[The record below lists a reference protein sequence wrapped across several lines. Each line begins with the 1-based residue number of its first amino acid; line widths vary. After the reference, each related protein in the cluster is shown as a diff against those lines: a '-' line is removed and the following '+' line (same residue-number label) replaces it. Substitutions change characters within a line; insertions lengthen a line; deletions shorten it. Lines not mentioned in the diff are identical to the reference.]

1 MAQLS
6 LQRPALPIKSD
17 SPPDSSY
24 ELTSWTFFALMHLAC
39 LGALFTGVSLAA
51 LTGAVALYLI
61 RMFAITAFYHRYFS
75 HRSFRTSR
83 PLQYVF
89 ALLGASAAQQ
99 GPLWWASKHRHH
111 HRYSDQPEDL
121 HSPRQS
127 GFFRSH
133 IGWVPLKKNVA
144 TDYTLI
150 PDFARYPELVWIN
163 ENHILVPFA
172 LGVFTFAV
180 GELCAH
186 FVPHWGTNG
195 LQMLIWAFFI
205 STVALY
211 HGTFTINSL
220 CHVWGSRRYATRDDS
235 RNNFWLALI
244 TLGEGWHNNHH
255 YYATSVRQGFY
266 WWELDVSW
274 YVLRLMGVCGLVWG
288 FKQVPP
294 HLRARHASAQK
305 EAVGAE
311 PIRVERKG
319 QRR

>member
-1 MAQLS
+1 
-6 LQRPALPIKSD
+6 
-17 SPPDSSY
+17 
-24 ELTSWTFFALMHLAC
+24 MHLAC
-39 LGALFTGVSLAA
+39 LGAFFTGVSRVAVLAA
-51 LTGAVALYLI
+51 VGLYLI

-83 PLQYVF
+83 VLQGVF

-111 HRYSDQPEDL
+111 HRYSDQREDL

-127 GFFRSH
+127 GFFMSH

-172 LGVFTFAV
+172 LGLLTFIA
-180 GELCAH
+180 GEACALWR
-186 FVPHWGTNG
+186 PQWGTHG
-195 LQMLIWAFFI
+195 FQMLIWGFFI

-220 CHVWGSRRYATRDDS
+220 CHVWGSRRYNTRDDS

-266 WWELDVSW
+266 WWELDMSW
-274 YVLRLMGVCGLVWG
+274 YLLRLMGGLGLVWD
-288 FKQVPP
+288 FKHVPI
-294 HLRARHASAQK
+294 HLRERHALAQK
-305 EAVGAE
+305 EAIRTE
-311 PIRVERKG
+311 PIRVKSKG
-319 QRR
+319 QWR